1 MSTLYVDNL
10 QPNLGSRV
18 MAAGHV
24 VQVLSATKTNTQN
37 INGSS
42 FVEISDLSVTIT
54 PSSASSKILIIADV
68 HYGSSNSGYPAFK
81 LMRGTTHISVADTQ
95 SNGLEASFGHANN
108 FNYAEYRLFSAHHNY
123 LDSPSTT
130 SATKYSIQGSPMRT
144 SSQTLY
150 INRAITLGDENQ
162 IAATSTITL
171 MEIAQ

>member
-1 MSTLYVDNL
+1 MSTIYVDNL
-10 QPNLGSRV
+10 QPNLGTGVSIP
-18 MAAGHV
+18 GHV

-37 INGSS
+37 INGTS

-54 PSSASSKILIIADV
+54 PSSSSSKILVIVDV

-95 SNGLEASFGHANN
+95 STGIEASFGHANN
-108 FNYAEYRLFSAHHNY
+108 FSSAEYRLFSAHHNY

-130 SATKYSIQGSPMRT
+130 SATTYSIQGSPMRT

-162 IAATSTITL
+162 MAATSTITV